1 MITYTQT
8 KSPQQIL
15 FTLLNRRRETK
26 ERIFSS
32 PKYIMWSDV
41 PNPQERLPPRG
52 SCIPPSHLQ
61 VFMGS
66 MQGCCAQTGWGR
78 VEVPR
83 KISSRA
89 GLSRAAYTAEP
100 RELSC
105 TAPVQLLIAEIGSC
119 WGCRRHKLRAPPFPR
134 TAPAGWSSPLA
145 ARPGHTQ
152 QPSPEGSPTRQHT
165 LIPWQHLLQKGN

>member
-1 MITYTQT
+1 MITYTQS

-61 VFMGS
+61 VSMGS

-119 WGCRRHKLRAPPFPR
+119 WGCRRHKLRAPPFLAQPLLAG
-134 TAPAGWSSPLA
+134 APLLLPGLVTLSSPLPKA
-145 ARPGHTQ
+145 PQH
-152 QPSPEGSPTRQHT
+152 GSTP
-165 LIPWQHLLQKGN
+165 